1 MGFIDSLNLSASGMT
16 AERLRMDVISNNLAN
31 VNTTQTP
38 DGGPFRRK
46 EVELSEAPTTFDSTL
61 QELAQGQ
68 GGSAVMSEDN
78 GAALAGVRVTGIV
91 PDNSPFLEEY
101 DPGSPDAD
109 KRGYVKKPNINVVS
123 EMVDMMSASRAY
135 EADVTAVDA
144 AKGMA
149 EKALDIG
156 KS

>member
-1 MGFIDSLNLSASGMT
+1 MT

-38 DGGPFRRK
+38 EGGPFRRK
-46 EVELSEAPTTFDSTL
+46 EVELTEGTPSFSKTL
-61 QELAQGQ
+61 EGLSQGE
-68 GGSAVMSEDN
+68 GLSALTGDDGSS
-78 GAALAGVRVTGIV
+78 LAGVRVSGIV
-91 PDNSPFLEEY
+91 NDSTPFIEEY
-101 DPGSPDAD
+101 EPGSPDAD
-109 KRGYVKKPNINVVS
+109 KRGFVKKPNINVVT

-156 KS
+156 K

>member
-1 MGFIDSLNLSASGMT
+1 MGFMDSLNLSASGMT

-31 VNTTQTP
+31 VNTTETP
-38 DGGPFRRK
+38 EGGPFRRQ
-46 EVELSEAPTTFDSTL
+46 EVELATGSQSFSKTLNELQMDDGFAAVAESMSPTLD
-61 QELAQGQ
+61 
-68 GGSAVMSEDN
+68 
-78 GAALAGVRVTGIV
+78 GVRVAGIV

-101 DPGSPDAD
+101 EPGSPDAD
-109 KRGYVKKPNINVVS
+109 KRGYVKKPNINVVT

-156 KS
+156 K

>member
-1 MGFIDSLNLSASGMT
+1 MGFMDSLNVSASGMT

-38 DGGPFRRK
+38 GGGPYRRK
-46 EVELSEAPTTFDSTL
+46 EVELSE
-61 QELAQGQ
+61 
-68 GGSAVMSEDN
+68 GSASFSDTLDALSQGAGESAIADASN
-78 GAALAGVRVTGIV
+78 GAGMAGVKVNGIID
-91 PDNSPFLEEY
+91 DNSPFLEEY
-101 DPGSPDAD
+101 SPGSPDAD
-109 KRGYVKKPNINVVS
+109 KRGYIKKPNINVVT

-135 EADVTAVDA
+135 EADVTAVYA

-156 KS
+156 K

>member
-1 MGFIDSLNLSASGMT
+1 MGFMDSLNLSASGMT

-38 DGGPFRRK
+38 EGGPYRRK
-46 EVELSEAPTTFDSTL
+46 EVELSEGSPSFSDTL
-61 QELAQGQ
+61 SGLSQGE
-68 GGSAVMSEDN
+68 GFSAVAGDTS
-78 GAALAGVRVTGIV
+78 GSSLAGVRVTGIV
-91 PDNSPFLEEY
+91 SDNSPFLEEL
-101 DPGSPDAD
+101 DPSSPDAD
-109 KRGYVKKPNINVVS
+109 RRGYVKKPNINVVT

-156 KS
+156 K